1 MGFLDEV
8 FCSIG
13 MSSPG
18 DTLDAFSGRT
28 GAEAALEGAR
38 AQTELGREGLRLERE
53 AQERLRGTLSPFVN
67 LGAGLTGRAGGLFDS
82 AESVLSDPAFQS
94 AADKQELL
102 TLIGQANRGR
112 LSTGETGESLVSGL
126 SRLGSDF
133 LSRQRGDLLSPIQIG
148 QASAAQEASSGL
160 ASGQRRGDL
169 LSQIGAAQA
178 AGGIGAAQS
187 FGQGAQNIGT
197 AVAGIASFFSD
208 DRLKED
214 VASHGEY
221 NGHKT
226 YKYRYKGG
234 DTEYIG
240 VMASEVKS
248 KKPEA
253 VQTINGYDYVDYG
266 LL

>member
-1 MGFLDEV
+1 MGFFSDLTESLGIPD
-8 FCSIG
+8 
-13 MSSPG
+13 PG
-18 DTLDAFSGRT
+18 ESLDAFSGKA
-28 GAEAALEGAR
+28 GADAALEGAR
-38 AQTELGREGLRLERE
+38 MQTELGREGLALTRE
-53 AQERLRGTLSPFVN
+53 AQERLQQTLSPFVG
-67 LGAGLTGRAGGLFDS
+67 LGESAISRSGELFGG
-82 AESVLSDPAFQS
+82 AEGVLRDPAFKA

-112 LSTGETGESLVSGL
+112 LGTGETAETLVSGL

-133 LSRQRGDLLSPIQIG
+133 LSRERAQALSPIQIG
-148 QASAAQEASSGL
+148 QASAAQQASSGL
-160 ASGQRRGDL
+160 ASGQRTGDL
-169 LSQIGAAQA
+169 LTQMGASQA

-187 FGQGAQNIGT
+187 FGQGSQNIGS

-214 VASHGEY
+214 ITLHGEY
-221 NGHKT
+221 NGHNT

-234 DTEYIG
+234 KTWYIG
-240 VMASEVKS
+240 VMSSEVKT

-253 VQTINGYDYVDYG
+253 VSNSGGFDYIDYG